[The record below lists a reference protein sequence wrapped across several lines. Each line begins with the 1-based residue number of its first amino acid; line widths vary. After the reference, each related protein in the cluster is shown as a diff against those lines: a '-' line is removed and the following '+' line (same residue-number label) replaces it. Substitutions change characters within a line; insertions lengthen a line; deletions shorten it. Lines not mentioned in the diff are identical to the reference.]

1 MLLKQVTYI
10 QKMVEPKIPANAGLP
25 IDPRLADIAILSKLL
40 LLFSFDDISYIG
52 IGNRNVTAR

>member
-40 LLFSFDDISYIG
+40 LLV
-52 IGNRNVTAR
+52 R